1 MVVLDQCSSR
11 SFVKSKIK
19 YIEFSWINL
28 FSTNTAFLNSNNKT
42 NRKEQNSKNIR
53 LSYSLVFSFRVDSFC
68 LQLYLSQK
76 TKDQYNTS
84 SVPMPPKICTVAKAA
99 FWKAWFHLTW
109 HGKLT
114 AKICLY
120 KHLAVNHYH
129 GSLRFQPEGK
139 ARLSRYTS
147 ESPMAA
153 WLIQTGEIEQTVSAW
168 YASAVLDS
176 YREPYCMTILPDR
189 GRCALLTHGH
199 TFTFSFSAKVEK
211 YIFTWKNNIEKKPH
225 LYLNVI
231 DSANHYS
238 PRSPYWGFL
247 IRTAWFNIT
256 WQGQVTARL
265 PMALIR
271 PTCPTFI
278 QNKLRKSGRYS
289 LHSTFMHS
297 IHRKE

>member
-53 LSYSLVFSFRVDSFC
+53 LSYSLVFSFRVESFC

-153 WLIQTGEIEQTVSAW
+153 WLIQTGEIEQS
-168 YASAVLDS
+168 VLDMPLQS
-176 YREPYCMTILPDR
+176 WTPTGSL
-189 GRCALLTHGH
+189 
-199 TFTFSFSAKVEK
+199 
-211 YIFTWKNNIEKKPH
+211 
-225 LYLNVI
+225 
-231 DSANHYS
+231 
-238 PRSPYWGFL
+238 
-247 IRTAWFNIT
+247 TAWQYCLIEEDVHCSHMDTLSPSAFQQKWRNI
-256 WQGQVTARL
+256 
-265 PMALIR
+265 
-271 PTCPTFI
+271 F
-278 QNKLRKSGRYS
+278 
-289 LHSTFMHS
+289 LHEK
-297 IHRKE
+297 II